1 MIHRVRPVLALLA
14 LTPLAAFAQTTNLPV
29 LPEQVFP
36 ELKRILVEAVQQS
49 PRMLSLSLN
58 QEIAA
63 AELMQAR
70 SGLYPSAGGSFS
82 AYVTRDEREGIADT
96 LSTEKIYYAFT
107 VTQPIFHWGER
118 RNNARMGEINKRIA
132 DRNYG
137 EAYRLL
143 VQEIRIN
150 YLQLIVL
157 KGRVAEARFNQQ
169 QAEDVRKVTE
179 DRLAQRLISE
189 SEAFQPRLNADQ
201 TALNADR
208 AADGF
213 AEAKR
218 RFTVLTGLPAPQDGA
233 IPDEIPVVASANAQ
247 IDSLLASFLGQAQPM
262 TLEGLTLKD
271 QLESAELSYANQR
284 TRLLPKLSFVA
295 GISQDEQS
303 YTIDPSLKYGLRS
316 LFGGVSVSWT
326 VFDGFATRA
335 AKRSSL
341 ARVRQIEASLKNY
354 TETMA
359 GDAQRSARQLSF
371 VARQM
376 AIQERLFDSN
386 RNYLNFLKEQRT
398 RGLSSDADVIQA
410 QVRYTSGL
418 LSALEARA
426 DYLLKSSEFVGL
438 VTEDPNLA
446 NLRGLDR

>member
-1 MIHRVRPVLALLA
+1 MITRVCLLLALLA
-14 LTPLAAFAQTTNLPV
+14 LTPPAVFAQSGNLPA

-36 ELKRILVEAVQQS
+36 ELKRILAEAVQQS

-63 AELMQAR
+63 ADLTQAR
-70 SGLYPSAGGSFS
+70 SGLFPSVGGSFS

-96 LSTEKIYYAFT
+96 LSTEKIYYNFS
-107 VTQPIFHWGER
+107 VTQPLYHWGER
-118 RNNARMGEINKRIA
+118 RNNARIGEINKRIA

-143 VQEIRIN
+143 VQEIRVN

-157 KGRVAEARFNQQ
+157 KGRVAEARFNQE
-169 QAEDVRKVTE
+169 QAAETLKATE

-189 SEAFQPRLNADQ
+189 SEAFQPRINAEQ
-201 TALNADR
+201 TALNSDRSAD
-208 AADGF
+208 AF

-218 RFTVLTGLPAPQDGA
+218 RFTALTGLPAPQDAA
-233 IPDEIPVVASANAQ
+233 IPDEIPPVAPANSQ
-247 IDSLLASFLGQAQPM
+247 VDSLLAGFLGQSEPL
-262 TLEGLTLKD
+262 TLDGLTLKD

-295 GISQDEQS
+295 GISQDQQS

-316 LFGGVSVSWT
+316 LYAGVSVSWT

-335 AKRSSL
+335 AKRSAL
-341 ARVRQIEASLKNY
+341 ARVRQIESSLKRY

-359 GDAQRSARQLSF
+359 GDAQRNARQLSF

-376 AIQERLFDSN
+376 AIQEKLFDSN